1 MPKISRLRSI
11 GSSLAF
17 LNINEISRVYS
28 VYYTILAKLLG
39 NFQTLNNLIR
49 CLDRLFLGY
58 IPTLLALDLQ
68 AFIAEITFLF
78 TGSVVIVL

>member
-1 MPKISRLRSI
+1 MLKISRLRNI

-17 LNINEISRVYS
+17 LNTNEISRVYS

>member
-1 MPKISRLRSI
+1 MLKISRLRNI
-11 GSSLAF
+11 GSFLAF

>member
-1 MPKISRLRSI
+1 MLKISRLRNI

-58 IPTLLALDLQ
+58 IPTPLALDLQ

>member
-1 MPKISRLRSI
+1 
-11 GSSLAF
+11 
-17 LNINEISRVYS
+17 V
-28 VYYTILAKLLG
+28 YTILAKLLG